1 MPRDSKPGDPA
12 LGVMLWGR
20 HFANPLGLA
29 AGFDKDAECMAGMLG
44 MGFGFVEVGSVT
56 PKPQPGN
63 PTPRLFRLYCL
74 DSPELAVINRYGF
87 NSGGHDA
94 ALANVAQW
102 RASAGR
108 PPCPT
113 CPEGKLGV
121 NLGRNKTSPV
131 RSPPPVLGTH
141 RPGGLLFSL
150 ADRTAPPFPPSSS
163 PQSELE
169 DYATGV
175 RKFAEHAD
183 YLVVNISCPNQTG
196 VRARGHGRRA
206 LEALVGGAQA
216 ALREAVPDAAKRP
229 PLLVKVSPDLT
240 PEDQRDVA
248 AVALKLAVDGLIV
261 ANTSVQRPPEIQF
274 CANSHE
280 PGGLSGT
287 PLMEPSTR
295 LLHDMYAL
303 TKGQVPLVGVGG
315 VASGADAYRKI
326 RAGASLVQL
335 YTALTVLGPG
345 LVPRIKEE
353 LAERLRADGF
363 SSVAEAVGA
372 DHRR

>member
-1 MPRDSKPGDPA
+1 M
-12 LGVMLWGR
+12 
-20 HFANPLGLA
+20 
-29 AGFDKDAECMAGMLG
+29 
-44 MGFGFVEVGSVT
+44 
-56 PKPQPGN
+56 
-63 PTPRLFRLYCL
+63 
-74 DSPELAVINRYGF
+74 
-87 NSGGHDA
+87 
-94 ALANVAQW
+94 
-102 RASAGR
+102 
-108 PPCPT
+108 
-113 CPEGKLGV
+113 
-121 NLGRNKTSPV
+121 
-131 RSPPPVLGTH
+131 
-141 RPGGLLFSL
+141 
-150 ADRTAPPFPPSSS
+150 
-163 PQSELE
+163 
-169 DYATGV
+169 

-183 YLVVNISCPNQTG
+183 YLVVNISCPNQRG

-372 DHRR
+372 DHWR